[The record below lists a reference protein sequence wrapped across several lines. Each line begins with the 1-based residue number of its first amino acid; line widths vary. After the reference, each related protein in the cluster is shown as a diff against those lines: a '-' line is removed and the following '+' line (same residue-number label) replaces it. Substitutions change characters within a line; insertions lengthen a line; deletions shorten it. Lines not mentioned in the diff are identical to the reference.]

1 MFTDKEL
8 LEYDKEF
15 NKLKIEVS
23 QEQRK
28 EVLAF
33 LYSVSVIAYE
43 YYKNNKIN
51 SVSYE

>member
-1 MFTDKEL
+1 MFTEKEL

-28 EVLAF
+28 EILDF
-33 LYSVSVIAYE
+33 MYSVSVIAYE
-43 YYKNNKIN
+43 YYKNNTVN

>member
-28 EVLAF
+28 EILDF
-33 LYSVSVIAYE
+33 MYSISIIAYE
-43 YYKNNKIN
+43 YYNNNKIN
-51 SVSYE
+51 KTSYE